1 MYNTEKIIRLV
12 ESIDVKIEITTD
24 LTEVNF
30 LELTYNLEKNT

>member
-30 LELTYNLEKNT
+30 LDLTYNLEKNT